1 MSLKIQE
8 NVQIRFKEYDQN
20 QVVEVPVLVK
30 DAVKEN
36 ALVQIVDEV
45 VGSIDLSK
53 LTAYYSK
60 MGCPAYHPHMMLK
73 VWIYGFCNKVYT
85 CRVLESKLKEDLGF
99 IYLSGNQ
106 RPCFKTLSE
115 FRSNRMKGM
124 VDEVFKEVL
133 FYLLERGYIDLEDLF
148 VDGTMMEANANKYKI
163 NWAKNT
169 ARWKAAAQER
179 VKGFLEQADELQAQ
193 EDEQYGNKGLPKYQ
207 NQEQIALELD
217 SVSLQERIVSINQK
231 AEELADKQLQRK
243 LKSIG
248 NKVLKEA
255 QKIAK
260 YEQQEKTLA
269 GRNSYSKTDK
279 DATALRMKDDSLKPG
294 YNVQITTS
302 NQFILNTSVHA
313 TAADS
318 ATFESHISKLEQYV
332 EGLVPG
338 AWHPSMTTDAGYG
351 SEEVYALLESKNW
364 TGYVKYFTW
373 YREQTGQI
381 AKQPYRRENWQ
392 WDSQGGYFI
401 CPQGRKLF
409 LAEEC
414 DKKTKTGYTRHLHVY
429 ECESCQGCPAFKQ
442 CRRDTAPPDSNRRLW
457 ISWKLEAYKEKAKA
471 LLASEQGKA
480 KRAQRGVDVETPFGN
495 IKHNRNYRRFLLRGQ
510 QKVYIEACLLSISHN
525 LIKVECDVTGKW
537 EEHYARRR
545 ARAAANKK
553 KKA

>member
-1 MSLKIQE
+1 MSSKIQE
-8 NVQIRFKEYDQN
+8 NTQTRFKEYDQD
-20 QVVEVPVLVK
+20 QIVEVPVLVK

-36 ALVQIVDEV
+36 MLVQIVDEV
-45 VGSIDLSK
+45 VESIDISK
-53 LTAYYSK
+53 LSAFYSK
-60 MGCPAYHPHMMLK
+60 KGCPAYHPRMMLK

-85 CRVLESKLKEDLGF
+85 CRVLESKLREDLGF

-106 RPCFKTLSE
+106 RPCFKTLSG
-115 FRSNRMKGM
+115 FRSSRMKGM
-124 VDEVFKEVL
+124 VDEVFKEL
-133 FYLLERGYIDLEDLF
+133 LLYLLERGYIDLEDLY

-179 VKGFLEQADELQAQ
+179 VEGFLKQAEELQAQ
-193 EDEQYGNKGLPKYQ
+193 EDEEYGNNGLAKYQ
-207 NQEQIALELD
+207 GQEQISVELD
-217 SVSLQERIVSINQK
+217 SASLQGRIASINQK
-231 AEELADKQLQRK
+231 AEELADKKRKRK
-243 LKSIG
+243 LKSIS
-248 NKVLKEA
+248 NKVSKEA

-260 YEQQEKTLA
+260 YEQQEKALA
-269 GRNSYSKTDK
+269 GRNSYSKTDQ

-318 ATFESHISKLEQYV
+318 ATFESHMSQLGQYA
-332 EGLVPG
+332 EGMVPG
-338 AWHPSMTTDAGYG
+338 VWRPAVTTDAGYG
-351 SEEVYALLESKNW
+351 SEEAYAFLESKNW

-373 YREQTGQI
+373 HREHTGQI
-381 AKQPYRRENWQ
+381 AKQPYRRENWH

-401 CPQGRKLF
+401 CPQGRKLY
-409 LAEEC
+409 LAEEF
-414 DKKTKTGYTRHLHVY
+414 DKKTKTGYTRHVHVY

-457 ISWKLEAYKEKAKA
+457 ISWKLEAYKEKAKT

-495 IKHNRNYRRFLLRGQ
+495 IKHNRGYRRFLLRGKD
-510 QKVYIEACLLSISHN
+510 KVYIEACLLSISHN

-545 ARAAANKK
+545 AKAAEKKEKRA
-553 KKA
+553 

>member
-1 MSLKIQE
+1 MGTKIQE
-8 NVQIRFKEYDQN
+8 NTQIRFKEYDQN

-30 DAVKEN
+30 DAVKDN
-36 ALVQIVDEV
+36 VLVRIVDEV
-45 VGSIDLSK
+45 VESIDLSK
-53 LTAYYSK
+53 LSAFYSK
-60 MGCPAYHPHMMLK
+60 KGCPAYHPRMMLK

-85 CRVLESKLKEDLGF
+85 SRVLEGKLKEDLGF

-115 FRSNRMKGM
+115 FRGSRMKGM

-133 FYLLERGYIDLEDLF
+133 SYLSERGYIDLEDLF
-148 VDGTMMEANANKYKI
+148 VDGTMMEANANKHKI

-179 VKGFLEQADELQAQ
+179 AKLLLEQAEELQAL
-193 EDEQYGNKGLPKYQ
+193 EDEEYGSKGLAKYQ
-207 NQEQIALELD
+207 GEGQITLELD
-217 SVSLQERIVSINQK
+217 SASLQGCIASINQK
-231 AEELADKQLQRK
+231 AEGLAEKKRKRK

-248 NKVLKEA
+248 NKISKEA

-260 YEQQEKTLA
+260 YEQQEKVLA

-279 DATALRMKDDSLKPG
+279 DATALRMKDRSLKPG

-318 ATFESHISKLEQYV
+318 ATFESHISKLEQYA
-332 EGLVPG
+332 EGIAPEG
-338 AWHPSMTTDAGYG
+338 WHPTLTTDAGYG

-364 TGYVKYFTW
+364 AGYVKYFTW
-373 YREQTGQI
+373 YREQSGQI

-392 WDSQGGYFI
+392 WDSQDNCFI
-401 CPQGRKLF
+401 CPQGRKLY
-409 LAEEC
+409 LAEEL
-414 DKKTKTGYTRHLHVY
+414 DKKTKTGYTRHVHVY
-429 ECESCQGCPAFKQ
+429 ECESCQGCPAFKK

-480 KRAQRGVDVETPFGN
+480 KRAKRGVDVETPFGN
-495 IKHNRNYRRFLLRGQ
+495 IKHNRGCRRFLLRGQ
-510 QKVYIEACLLSISHN
+510 QKVYIEACLLCISHN

-537 EEHYARRR
+537 EEYYARRR
-545 ARAAANKK
+545 AKAAAKK
-553 KKA
+553 KKRA